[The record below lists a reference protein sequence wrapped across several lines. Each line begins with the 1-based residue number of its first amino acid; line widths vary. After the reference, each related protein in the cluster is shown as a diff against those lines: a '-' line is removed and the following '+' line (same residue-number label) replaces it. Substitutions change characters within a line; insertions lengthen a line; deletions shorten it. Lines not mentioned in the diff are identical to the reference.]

1 MPTIQMIDERKAKG
15 KARKILNEI
24 KQKMGSINDMYKI
37 MARDPDYLEVI
48 WRLRSKV
55 MGPGRLDIKTKEM
68 IALAV
73 SATNS
78 CEPCIVSHTN
88 ALKKLGVDDDT
99 ILELMS
105 VVHLYN
111 GSNKFNDGLM
121 IPHVEILK

>member
-1 MPTIQMIDERKAKG
+1 MPTIKMVDENKVKG
-15 KARKILNEI
+15 KAKRILNEI
-24 KQKMGSINDMYKI
+24 RGKMGAVNDMYKI
-37 MARDPDYLEVI
+37 MARDPDYLEAI

-55 MGPGRLDIKTKEM
+55 MSPGRLDMKTKEM

-78 CEPCIVSHTN
+78 CEPCIVTHTN
-88 ALKKLGVDDDT
+88 ALKKMGVDDDS

-121 IPHVEILK
+121 VQHGKIL